1 MNSKK
6 AEMLMV
12 SVSFVWGSSYLL
24 MKIGLGNIA
33 PFNLIALRF
42 GIDVYKRQAVPFSP
56 HLVRKCPSK

>member
-6 AEMLMV
+6 AELLMV

-24 MKIGLGNIA
+24 MKIGLGSIA

-42 GIDVYKRQAVPFSP
+42 GIAF
-56 HLVRKCPSK
+56 LFMTLIFL